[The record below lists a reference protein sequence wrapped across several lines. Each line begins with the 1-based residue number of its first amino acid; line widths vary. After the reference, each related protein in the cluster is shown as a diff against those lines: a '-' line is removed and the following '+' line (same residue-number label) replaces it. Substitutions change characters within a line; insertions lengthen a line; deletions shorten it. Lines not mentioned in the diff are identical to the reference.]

1 MVRAALNSS
10 FGNCKQLIH
19 LEEKPVVV
27 KETHLSALGPVKR
40 GKVRDVYTLADGR
53 LLLIAT
59 DRISAFDVVMA
70 DPIPDK
76 GKILNQISAYWFER
90 CRDLVPNHLISTDIR
105 DFPHQC
111 QGYADL
117 LAGRSM
123 LVHQAR
129 PLPIECIV
137 RGYLA
142 GSGWQEYQESSA
154 ICGEKLPPGLRESDR
169 LPTPIFTPST
179 KAELGLHDENIS
191 FAAVEQKIGSDL
203 ARRVRDLSLAI
214 YQRAHAEAEANGIII
229 ADTKFEFGL
238 IGDRLILI
246 DEVLTPDSSRFWP
259 QADFVP
265 GRSQKSF
272 DKQYLRDFLL
282 SLGWNKQP
290 PPPPLPPEVVTN
302 TRQKY
307 LEALR
312 LLTGKDLT

>member
-1 MVRAALNSS
+1 L
-10 FGNCKQLIH
+10 
-19 LEEKPVVV
+19 VV
-27 KETHLSALGPVKR
+27 KETHLPALGPVRR

-59 DRISAFDVVMA
+59 DRISAFDVVMD

-90 CRDLVPNHLISTDIR
+90 CQDLVPNHLISTAVR
-105 DFPHQC
+105 DFPPQC
-111 QGYADL
+111 QGLDDV

-142 GSGWQEYQESSA
+142 GSGWQEYQEASA
-154 ICGEKLPPGLRESDR
+154 ICGEKLPAGLRESDR
-169 LPTPIFTPST
+169 LPFPIFTPST
-179 KAELGLHDENIS
+179 KAELGTHDENIP
-191 FAAVEQKIGSDL
+191 FTVVEQKIGPEA
-203 ARRVRDLSLAI
+203 ARQVRDLSLAI
-214 YQRAHAEAEANGIII
+214 YQRAHTEAEAKGIII
-229 ADTKFEFGL
+229 ADTKFEFGF
-238 IGDRLILI
+238 IGDRLVLI

-259 QADFVP
+259 QADYAP

-272 DKQYLRDFLL
+272 DKQYLRDYLL
-282 SLGWNKQP
+282 TLGWNKQP
-290 PPPPLPPEVVTN
+290 PPPPLPPEVIAN

-312 LLTGKDLT
+312 LLTGKDLA

>member
-1 MVRAALNSS
+1 
-10 FGNCKQLIH
+10 
-19 LEEKPVVV
+19 VVV
-27 KETHLSALGPVKR
+27 TETHLTALGPVKR
-40 GKVRDVYTLADGR
+40 GKVRDVYALPGGR

-76 GKILNQISAYWFER
+76 GKILNQISAYWFDR
-90 CRDLVPNHLISTDIR
+90 CGDLVPNHLISTDIK
-105 DFPHQC
+105 DFPEEC
-111 QGYADL
+111 QAFADTL
-117 LAGRSM
+117 TGRSM

-142 GSGWQEYQESSA
+142 GSGWQEYQETSA
-154 ICGEKLPPGLRESDR
+154 ICGEKLPAGLKESDR
-169 LPTPIFTPST
+169 LPAPIFTPST
-179 KAELGLHDENIS
+179 KAELGIHDENIT
-191 FAAVEQKIGSDL
+191 FVAVEQKIGRAL
-203 ARRVRDLSLAI
+203 ARQVRDLSLAI
-214 YQRAHAEAEANGIII
+214 YRRAHAEAEAKGIII

-238 IGDRLILI
+238 IGDKLVLI

-259 QADFVP
+259 QANFAP
-265 GRSQKSF
+265 GQSQQSF
-272 DKQYLRDFLL
+272 DKQYLRDYLL

-290 PPPPLPPEVVTN
+290 PPPPLPLEVITN

-312 LLTGKDLT
+312 LLTGKDLA

>member
-1 MVRAALNSS
+1 
-10 FGNCKQLIH
+10 
-19 LEEKPVVV
+19 VVV
-27 KETHLSALGPVKR
+27 KETHLPALGPVKR
-40 GKVRDVYTLADGR
+40 GKVRDVYTLSDGR

-76 GKILNQISAYWFER
+76 GKILNQISAYWFQR
-90 CRDLVPNHLISTDIR
+90 CQDLVSNHLISTDVR
-105 DFPHQC
+105 DFPAQC
-111 QGYADL
+111 QDFAGI

-123 LVHQAR
+123 LVHQAC
-129 PLPIECIV
+129 PLPVECIV

-142 GSGWQEYQESSA
+142 GSGWQEYQETGA
-154 ICGEKLPPGLRESDR
+154 ICGEKLPAGLRESAR
-169 LPTPIFTPST
+169 LPAPIFTPST
-179 KAELGLHDENIS
+179 KAELGVHDENIT
-191 FAAVEQKIGSDL
+191 FAAVIDTIGISL
-203 ARRVRDLSLAI
+203 AQQVRDLSLAI
-214 YQRAHAEAEANGIII
+214 YNRAHTEAEAKGIII

-238 IGDRLILI
+238 IGDRLVLI

-259 QADFVP
+259 KSDFTP

-272 DKQYLRDFLL
+272 DKQYLRDYLL

-290 PPPPLPPEVVTN
+290 PPPPLPPEVITN

-312 LLTGKDLT
+312 LLTGKGLV

>member
-1 MVRAALNSS
+1 M
-10 FGNCKQLIH
+10 I
-19 LEEKPVVV
+19 V
-27 KETHLSALGPVKR
+27 KETHIPGLGPVRR

-53 LLLIAT
+53 LLIVAT
-59 DRISAFDVVMA
+59 DRISAFDVVMD

-76 GKILNQISAYWFER
+76 GRILNQISVYWFRR
-90 CRDLVPNHLISTDIR
+90 CQDLVPNHLISTEVR
-105 DFPHQC
+105 DFPSAC
-111 QGYADL
+111 QGFADL

-123 LVHQAR
+123 LVHQAQ

-142 GSGWQEYQESSA
+142 GSGWQEYQETGA
-154 ICGEKLPPGLRESDR
+154 VCGEKLPPGLQESAQ

-179 KAELGLHDENIS
+179 KAELGQHDENIT
-191 FAAVEQKIGSDL
+191 FADAAARIGTDL
-203 ARRVRDLSLAI
+203 ATQVRDLSLAI
-214 YQRAHAEAEANGIII
+214 YQRAHEEAAAKGIII

-238 IGDRLILI
+238 IGDRLVLI

-259 QADFVP
+259 KADYAP
-265 GRSQKSF
+265 GRAQKSF
-272 DKQYLRDFLL
+272 DKQYLRDYLL

-290 PPPPLPPEVVTN
+290 PPPPLPAEVIAN

-312 LLTGKDLT
+312 LLTGMELI

>member
-1 MVRAALNSS
+1 M
-10 FGNCKQLIH
+10 
-19 LEEKPVVV
+19 VV
-27 KETHLSALGPVKR
+27 KETNFPELGPVRR
-40 GKVRDVYTLADGR
+40 GKVRDAYTLAGDR

-90 CRDLVPNHLISTDIR
+90 CRDLVPNHLISTDIK
-105 DFPHQC
+105 DFPPEC
-111 QGYADL
+111 QAFAAT

-129 PLPIECIV
+129 PLPVECIV

-142 GSGWQEYQESSA
+142 GSGWQEYLETGA
-154 ICGEKLPPGLRESDR
+154 VCGEKLPSGLRESDR
-169 LPTPIFTPST
+169 LPAPIFTPST
-179 KAELGLHDENIS
+179 KAELGLHDENIP
-191 FAAVEQKIGSDL
+191 FAEAERLIGSAL
-203 ARRVRDLSLAI
+203 ARQVRDLSLAI
-214 YQRAHAEAEANGIII
+214 YDRAHAEAATKGIII

-238 IGDRLILI
+238 IGDRLVLI

-259 QADFVP
+259 QAEYAP
-265 GRSQKSF
+265 GGSQKSF
-272 DKQYLRDFLL
+272 DKQYLRDYLL
-282 SLGWNKQP
+282 SLGWNKKP
-290 PPPPLPPEVVTN
+290 PPPPLPPEVIAN

-312 LLTGKDLT
+312 LLTGTDLA